1 MIPHNRPTLG
11 LEEEEAALRVIRS
24 GWVAKGKE
32 VESFENE
39 FCEFM
44 GLPKGH
50 AAAVSSGTAALFLAL
65 VMLGGSGKNVG
76 SPGYVCSALRNA
88 VYMSEGKNVLV
99 DVGHNSPNIDLGKL
113 SEENPQIAIVPHM
126 FGIPIN
132 ISNLKKIPI
141 IEDCAHALG
150 ARVNGKPVGLEG
162 EFGIFSFYATKM
174 ITSCGQ
180 GGMII
185 SKDKYLIKEIVDYVN
200 FDNRRDKKKRFNFQM
215 SDVQAAMG
223 RVQFSRLNEFIEK
236 RDKIFRYYKDL
247 GLPLIDIK
255 YKNENTSSVRY
266 RIILMCK
273 NPELIKRKLF
283 IKNIAVINPLETQE
297 LLSENKQFKFA
308 KKLTKS
314 TISLPCYPSLKKS
327 ELIKIGKEITKLE
340 KYFN

>member
-1 MIPHNRPTLG
+1 MIFHNRPTVG
-11 LEEEEAALRVIRS
+11 KKEIYAVKKAISS
-24 GWVAKGKE
+24 GYLSQGKE
-32 VESFENE
+32 VSKFERHFANY
-39 FCEFM
+39 M
-44 GLPKGH
+44 GIDEKNVV
-50 AAAVSSGTAALFLAL
+50 AVSNGTSALYLAL
-65 VMLGGSGKNVG
+65 WALGAKNKKTIYPTY
-76 SPGYVCSALRNA
+76 SCSSIRNASALIGA
-88 VYMSEGKNVLV
+88 KEKLC
-99 DVGHNSPNIDLGKL
+99 DVEMNSPNMSPLNGK
-113 SEENPQIAIVPHM
+113 EGDIIIAPHM
-126 FGIPIN
+126 YGFPIN
-132 ISNLKKIPI
+132 LLKRKGIII
-141 IEDCAHALG
+141 IEDVCQSLG
-150 ARVNGKPVGLEG
+150 STTKGKPLGLLG
-162 EFGIFSFYATKM
+162 DLSIFSFYATKM

-283 IKNIAVINPLETQE
+283 LKNIAVINPLETQE